1 MHSESAS
8 SHLRYPFID
17 DAQCGEVEMSL
28 LDQVRNLSRLRRRE
42 MRAAYVLILPAV
54 IVYLV
59 FVLIPAIQSLHIS
72 LFHWSGLS
80 AEMEWAGLSNYI
92 SMFTEDAV
100 FRRSMSNSIIAT
112 SVLAI
117 VPTALGLGFAAIV
130 GTLRGGGAY
139 RSAVFFPYLIS
150 MVAVGLIWAW
160 IYNPRVGVF
169 DVILEAVGLGNLV
182 HNWLGE
188 RGTALAFSLIP
199 VIWRFTGFSI
209 VIFYAAIQG
218 IPVDLYEAAKVDGA
232 SAWQSFWRITLPLV
246 RQAMII
252 VVVWMTVDALKL
264 FDLIWVLTK
273 GGPNHATEVLATWMY
288 TKTFRHFKMGYG
300 SAMGVVLFLMIFVF
314 SIIYIRFSTRED
326 REE

>member
-1 MHSESAS
+1 
-8 SHLRYPFID
+8 
-17 DAQCGEVEMSL
+17 MSL
-28 LDQVRNLSRLRRRE
+28 LDRVCNLSRPRWRE
-42 MRAAYVLILPAV
+42 MRTAYLFILPA
-54 IVYLV
+54 IVVYFV
-59 FVLIPAIQSLHIS
+59 FVLIPAVQSVHIS

-80 AEMEWAGLSNYI
+80 AEMEWAGLDNYVT
-92 SMFTEDAV
+92 MFTADAV
-100 FRRSMSNSIIAT
+100 FRRALANSIIAT

-117 VPTALGLGFAAIV
+117 VPTALGLGFAALFS
-130 GTLRGGGAY
+130 TLRGGGAY

-160 IYNPRVGVF
+160 IYNPRVGAIDAVL
-169 DVILEAVGLGNLV
+169 DAVGLGSLI

-188 RGTALAFSLIP
+188 RSTALAFSLIP
-199 VIWRFTGFSI
+199 AIWRFTGFSI
-209 VIFYAAIQG
+209 VIFYAAIQS

-252 VVVWMTVDALKL
+252 VVVWMTMDALKL

-288 TKTFRHFKMGYG
+288 TRTFRHFKMGYG
-300 SAMGVVLFLMIFVF
+300 SAMGVVLFLMIFAF
-314 SIIYIRFSTRED
+314 SLIYIRLSSRGD

>member
-1 MHSESAS
+1 
-8 SHLRYPFID
+8 
-17 DAQCGEVEMSL
+17 MSL
-28 LDQVRNLSRLRRRE
+28 VGQVRNLSRPRRRE
-42 MRAAYVLILPAV
+42 ARIALLFILPAFV
-54 IVYLV
+54 VYAI
-59 FVLIPAIQSLHIS
+59 FVLIPAAQSVHIS

-80 AEMEWAGLSNYI
+80 AEMEWAGLDNYI
-92 SMFTEDAV
+92 AMFTTDDV
-100 FRRSMSNSIIAT
+100 FRRSLANSIVAT

-117 VPTALGLGFAAIV
+117 VPTALGLGFAALFS
-130 GTLRGGGAY
+130 TLRGGSVY
-139 RSAVFFPYLIS
+139 RSAVFFPYLVS

-169 DVILEAVGLGNLV
+169 DVILGAVGLDSLV

-188 RGTALAFSLIP
+188 RATALAFSLVP

-209 VIFYAAIQG
+209 VIFYAAIQS
-218 IPVDLYEAAKVDGA
+218 IPIDLYEAARVDGA
-232 SAWQSFWRITLPLV
+232 NAWQSFWRITLPLV

-252 VVVWMTVDALKL
+252 VVVWMTMDALKL

-300 SAMGVVLFLMIFVF
+300 SAMGVVLFLLIFGF
-314 SIIYIRFSTRED
+314 SLVYIRLSTKED
-326 REE
+326 LEE

>member
-1 MHSESAS
+1 
-8 SHLRYPFID
+8 
-17 DAQCGEVEMSL
+17 MSFF
-28 LDQVRNLSRLRRRE
+28 DQVRNLSRLRWRE
-42 MRAAYVLILPAV
+42 MRAAYLLILPAV
-54 IVYLV
+54 AVYAV
-59 FVLIPAIQSLHIS
+59 FVLIPAVQSVYIS

-80 AEMEWAGLSNYI
+80 AEMEWAGLGNYI
-92 SMFTEDAV
+92 TMFTEDAV
-100 FRRSMSNSIIAT
+100 FRRALANSIIAT

-117 VPTALGLGFAAIV
+117 VPTALGLGFAALFS
-130 GTLRGGGAY
+130 TLRGGGAY

-169 DVILEAVGLGNLV
+169 DVILEAVGMDSLV

-209 VIFYAAIQG
+209 VIFYAAIQS
-218 IPVDLYEAAKVDGA
+218 IPIDLYEAARVDGA
-232 SAWQSFWRITLPLV
+232 SAWQSFWSITLPLV

-252 VVVWMTVDALKL
+252 VVVWMTMDALKL

-300 SAMGVVLFLMIFVF
+300 CCDGRSPLFDDLCVLGCLYPAV
-314 SIIYIRFSTRED
+314 D
-326 REE
+326 QGG

>member
-1 MHSESAS
+1 
-8 SHLRYPFID
+8 
-17 DAQCGEVEMSL
+17 MSL
-28 LDQVRNLSRLRRRE
+28 LSQVRSLPRLRWRE
-42 MRAAYVLILPAV
+42 MRTAYFLILPAV
-54 IVYLV
+54 AVYAV
-59 FVLIPAIQSLHIS
+59 FVLIPALQSVYIS

-80 AEMEWAGLSNYI
+80 AEMEWAGLDNYVT
-92 SMFTEDAV
+92 MFTQDAV
-100 FRRSMSNSIIAT
+100 FRRALANSIIAT

-117 VPTALGLGFAAIV
+117 VPTALGLGFAALFS
-130 GTLRGGGAY
+130 TLRGGGAY

-169 DVILEAVGLGNLV
+169 DVILEAVGMEGLV

-188 RGTALAFSLIP
+188 RSTALAFSLIP

-209 VIFYAAIQG
+209 VIFYAAIQS
-218 IPVDLYEAAKVDGA
+218 IPIDLYEAARVDGA
-232 SAWQSFWRITLPLV
+232 SAWQSFLHITLPLV

-252 VVVWMTVDALKL
+252 VVVWMTMDALKL

-288 TKTFRHFKMGYG
+288 TRTFRHFKMGYG
-300 SAMGVVLFLMIFVF
+300 AAMGVVLFLMIFGF
-314 SIIYIRFSTRED
+314 SLIYIRRSTRED
-326 REE
+326 RAE